1 MSSVTKTKQNHLSG
15 PLFPAFHSLWV
26 KNGGRDSQ
34 SDNEGV
40 GNLRQHLLLIV
51 DVLLLFQPDY
61 VRDFHLF

>member
-1 MSSVTKTKQNHLSG
+1 MNSVTKTEQNHLPG
-15 PLFPAFHSLWV
+15 PFSPALHSLWV
-26 KNGGRDSQ
+26 KNGGGNSQ

-51 DVLLLFQPDY
+51 DVLLLFQPDD